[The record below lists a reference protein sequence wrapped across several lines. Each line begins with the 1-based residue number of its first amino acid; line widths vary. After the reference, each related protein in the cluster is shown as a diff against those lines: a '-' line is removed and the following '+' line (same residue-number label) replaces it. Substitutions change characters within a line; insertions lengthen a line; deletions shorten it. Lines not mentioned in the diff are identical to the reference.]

1 MSRQSHPKDGAST
14 NFWLGPIICVFFWV
28 MPSILS
34 AACLGAESMPKYVIA
49 LIDGRSEPDQENGR
63 IARYLDATLARH
75 GLLPIYIDVSR
86 PLPDALPM
94 VDVAGVL
101 SWFDGMV
108 PNPSGLS
115 VWLESQSDRCGS
127 PLAEVIIGHPGG
139 DALWARLGTSGTGVA
154 ILHDGTRT
162 ELETAPD
169 WFEAKERI
177 TVPPG
182 RLIAPTLP
190 DNATPLAT
198 LEGTDGARRALGFQL
213 ENRTW
218 LSDIAV
224 VAQDPRGSTLW
235 FASPDRIVE
244 AFTGHGPR
252 PVPDL
257 AVFQGRPI
265 ALTILLADGWGQRT
279 PASVQS
285 SLGTPAYEF
294 ASEIFGSD
302 GSIVTF
308 GWPDPNI
315 QPELEDR
322 AAFAAGVALAGRPH
336 VSPVPI
342 NIAANGIN
350 FQASLPLRL
359 SRSDAGT
366 PNATP
371 RIIPP
376 TLPILQGE
384 PGFGDGSGLHK
395 RNTAVAQNNISWPSG
410 PDTLV
415 MRADDLL
422 DFSAREAIK
431 NARQMHSSSMRNAMD
446 VPRYAAWLD
455 GAASTRLVPETSETW
470 FIRDRG
476 GLDTVRVD
484 RAEKWAL
491 DSAKSQ
497 GVLGARRFGPSLFV
511 ALDPEHD
518 APRLA
523 LTARNEIDIELAG
536 QTIGIVE
543 AGPALSNMRAAGCRT
558 QVTAAGH
565 GRITFRAPYR
575 PEVTADG
582 APLDVTLIEDGKW
595 RVFLPSTQSSSTVSF
610 AVGCD

>member
-1 MSRQSHPKDGAST
+1 MSRQPHTKGGAST

-34 AACLGAESMPKYVIA
+34 AACLGGESIPKYVIA
-49 LIDGRSEPDQENGR
+49 LIDGRSEPDRENGR
-63 IARYLDATLARH
+63 IARYLNGTLAKH

-127 PLAEVIIGHPGG
+127 PLPEMIIGDPGG
-139 DALWARLGTSGTGVA
+139 NALWARLGTSGTSAA
-154 ILHDGTRT
+154 ILHDGTRAG
-162 ELETAPD
+162 LKTAPD
-169 WFEAKERI
+169 WFEAEERI
-177 TVPPG
+177 IVPPG

-190 DNATPLAT
+190 DNAAPLAT
-198 LEGTDGARRALGFQL
+198 LEATDGARRALGFQL
-213 ENRTW
+213 ENHTW
-218 LSDIAV
+218 LSDVAV
-224 VAQDPRGSTLW
+224 VTQDPRGSTLW

-257 AVFQGRPI
+257 AVFQGRRI
-265 ALTILLADGWGQRT
+265 ALTILLADGWSQRT

-294 ASEIFGSD
+294 ATEILGSD
-302 GSIVTF
+302 GALLTF

-315 QPELEDR
+315 QPELEGR
-322 AAFAAGVALAGRPH
+322 AAFAAGVALAGRPN

-342 NIAANGIN
+342 NIAADGIN
-350 FQASLPLRL
+350 FQASLPLHL
-359 SRSDAGT
+359 SHSDAGT
-366 PNATP
+366 LYATP

-384 PGFGDGSGLHK
+384 PGFGDGLGLHK
-395 RNTAVAQNNISWPSG
+395 RNKAVAQNNIPSPSG
-410 PDTLV
+410 PDTLLV
-415 MRADDLL
+415 RADNLL
-422 DFSAREAIK
+422 DFSARQAIK
-431 NARQMHSSSMRNAMD
+431 NARQVHSSSMRNAMD

-455 GAASTRLVPETSETW
+455 GAASTRLVPETSKTW

-476 GLDTVRVD
+476 GLNTVRVD

-491 DSAKSQ
+491 DSAKSE
-497 GVLGARRFGPSLFV
+497 GVLGGRRFGPSLFV
-511 ALDPEHD
+511 SLDPEHD

-523 LTARNEIDIELAG
+523 LTPRNETDIELAG

-543 AGPALSNMRAAGCRT
+543 AGPTLSNMRTAGCRT
-558 QVTAAGH
+558 QITATGH
-565 GRITFRAPYR
+565 GGITFRAPHR
-575 PEVTADG
+575 PDVTADG
-582 APLDVTLIEDGKW
+582 APLDVTMIEDGKW
-595 RVFLPSTQSSSTVSF
+595 RVFLPSAQSSSNVSF